1 MTELLPRITR
11 AEPIINGVLKIV
23 FTDGYEGVV
32 DLRPVIAKRG
42 VFEWIADPVH
52 FADVKVDEYGHSLG
66 WIDGEG
72 YEIDLGADGLRRDC
86 ERQAEIHKL
95 MVV

>member
-1 MTELLPRITR
+1 MNELPRIAS
-11 AEPIINGVLKIV
+11 AEVIIHGVLKIV
-23 FTDGYEGVV
+23 FKDGYEGVV
-32 DLRPVIAKRG
+32 DLRPLIAKRG
-42 VFEWIADPVH
+42 VFEWLRHPKR
-52 FADVKVDEYGHSLG
+52 FKQLTVDEYGHSLG
-66 WIDGEG
+66 WIDNEG